1 MKIKLTLD
9 KLEFRVSL
17 LTEAAP
23 LTCRALLAA
32 LPIEL
37 QVIHAMWS
45 GHQLIA
51 TPIDLHM
58 STLENPIAMTVP
70 GDVLYHQHHQ
80 EIAIV
85 YGEAQ
90 FREPIGPVYV
100 TRMGRVEGDLEA
112 LATLGDR
119 VQLEGAKGF
128 RLFKEST

>member
-1 MKIKLTLD
+1 MKIKLMLD
-9 KLEFRVSL
+9 KLDFEVSL
-17 LTEAAP
+17 FTDLAP
-23 LTCRALLAA
+23 LTCQALVAA

-51 TPIDLHM
+51 LPIDLHM
-58 STLENPIAMTVP
+58 STLENPIAMSVP

-100 TRMGRVEGDLEA
+100 TRVGRIQGDLEA
-112 LATLGDR
+112 LAALGER
-119 VQLEGAKGF
+119 VQMEGAKSF
-128 RLFKEST
+128 RLYKESK

>member
-1 MKIKLTLD
+1 MRIKLKLD
-9 KLEFRVSL
+9 KLEFSVAL
-17 LTEAAP
+17 LTDVAP
-23 LTCRALLAA
+23 LTCCALVDA
-32 LPIEL
+32 LPIER

-58 STLENPIAMTVP
+58 TTLENPIAIPVP

-100 TRMGRVEGDLEA
+100 TRVGRIECDLEA
-112 LATLGDR
+112 LASLGER
-119 VQLEGAKGF
+119 VQLEGAKH
-128 RLFKEST
+128 LELCQEKA

>member
-1 MKIKLTLD
+1 MRIKLTLD
-9 KLEFRVSL
+9 NLEFPVAL

-23 LTCRALLAA
+23 MTCRALLAA

-37 QVIHAMWS
+37 QVVHAMWS

-51 TPIDLHM
+51 RPIDLHM
-58 STLENPIAMTVP
+58 STLENPIALPVP
-70 GDVLYHQHHQ
+70 GDVLYHQRHQ

-100 TRMGRVEGDLEA
+100 TRVGRLEGDLEA
-112 LATLGDR
+112 LASLGAR
-119 VQLEGAKGF
+119 VHVEGVKKFKMSKG
-128 RLFKEST
+128 

>member
-1 MKIKLTLD
+1 MTIKLKLD
-9 KLEFRVSL
+9 NLEFAVSL

-37 QVIHAMWS
+37 PVIHAMWS

-51 TPIDLHM
+51 TPIDLRLG
-58 STLENPIAMTVP
+58 TVENPIAIPAP

-100 TRMGRVEGDLEA
+100 TRVGRIEGDLEA
-112 LATLGDR
+112 LAALGAR
-119 VQLEGAKGF
+119 VQTEGAKQF
-128 RLFKEST
+128 VLFKEGK